1 MKMRK
6 LIKTA
11 LCTIVAAAGMAASLS
26 SCGGQKKTAQEDAAA
41 EEDSIVVLVAY
52 FSATGTTRFV
62 AERMQENIPCDLVEI
77 KPAQPYTEA
86 DLNWRDKQ
94 SRSTLEMN
102 DSTARP
108 EIEEADIDMSKYEL
122 IYLGYPIWWG
132 VAPRIINTFLEK
144 YDLKGKE
151 IIPFCTSG
159 GSPVEPSVEA
169 LRRQYPDY
177 HFQDGLLLN
186 NVGQD
191 GLIAPEEPAPA
202 AE

>member
-1 MKMRK
+1 MRK
-6 LIKTA
+6 QIKAA
-11 LCTIVAAAGMAASLS
+11 LCAIVAATGIMASLS
-26 SCGGQKKTAQEDAAA
+26 SCGGQKKAAQEAVE

-52 FSATGTTRFV
+52 FSATGTTRNV
-62 AERMQENIPCDLVEI
+62 AERMEENIPCDLMEI
-77 KPAQPYTEA
+77 RPAQPYTEA
-86 DLNWRDKQ
+86 DLDWRDKQ

-108 EIEEADIDMSKYEL
+108 EIEDTDIDMSKYDL

-186 NVGQD
+186 NVGED

>member
-1 MKMRK
+1 MRK
-6 LIKTA
+6 LITKA
-11 LCTIVAAAGMAASLS
+11 LCTIVAATGITASLS
-26 SCGGQKKTAQEDAAA
+26 SCGGQKKAAQEA
-41 EEDSIVVLVAY
+41 EQQEDSIVVLVAY
-52 FSATGTTRFV
+52 FSATGTTRNV
-62 AERMQENIPCDLVEI
+62 AERMEENIPCDLVEI
-77 KPAQPYTEA
+77 RPAQPYTEA
-86 DLNWRDKQ
+86 DLDWRDKQ

-108 EIEEADIDMSKYEL
+108 EMEPLDIDLSKYEL

-177 HFQDGLLLN
+177 HFQEGLLLN
-186 NVGQD
+186 NVGED
-191 GLIAPEEPAPA
+191 GLIAPEEPA
-202 AE
+202 E

>member
-1 MKMRK
+1 MRK
-6 LIKTA
+6 LMTKA
-11 LCTIVAAAGMAASLS
+11 LTTLVAATGITLSLG
-26 SCGGQKKTAQEDAAA
+26 SCGGQKKAAQEAE

-52 FSATGTTRFV
+52 FSATGTTRKV
-62 AERMQENIPCDLVEI
+62 AERMHDNFFCDLAEI

-86 DLNWRDKQ
+86 DLDWRDKQ

-108 EIEEADIDMSKYEL
+108 DIEPMDIDLSKYEL

-132 VAPRIINTFLEK
+132 VAPRVVNTFLEK
-144 YDLKGKE
+144 YDLKGIE

-159 GSPVEPSVEA
+159 GSPIEPSVEA
-169 LRRQYPDY
+169 LRKQYPDY

-186 NVGQD
+186 NVGED
-191 GLIAPEEPAPA
+191 GLIAPEEDTVAP
-202 AE
+202 E

>member
-1 MKMRK
+1 MNK
-6 LIKTA
+6 A
-11 LCTIVAAAGMAASLS
+11 LCMLIAAAGIALSLS
-26 SCGGQKKTAQEDAAA
+26 SCGGQKKQAEQVP

-52 FSATGTTRFV
+52 FSATGTTRKV
-62 AERMQENIPCDLVEI
+62 AKLMEENFACDVVEI

-86 DLNWRDKQ
+86 DLDWKDKQ

-108 EIEEADIDMSKYEL
+108 AIEPMDIDLSKYEL

-132 VAPRIINTFLEK
+132 VAPRVINTFLET
-144 YDLKGKE
+144 YDLKGIE
-151 IIPFCTSG
+151 VIPFCTSG
-159 GSPVEPSVEA
+159 GSPIEPSVEA
-169 LRRQYPDY
+169 LRKQYPDY

-186 NVGQD
+186 NVGED
-191 GLIAPEEPAPA
+191 GLIAPEEDTVE

>member
-6 LIKTA
+6 QIKAA
-11 LCTIVAAAGMAASLS
+11 LCAIVAATGIMASLS
-26 SCGGQKKTAQEDAAA
+26 SCGGQKKAAQEAVE

-52 FSATGTTRFV
+52 FSATGTTRNV

-86 DLNWRDKQ
+86 DLDWRDKQ

-108 EIEEADIDMSKYEL
+108 EIEDTDIDMSKYEL

-186 NVGQD
+186 NVGED

>member
-1 MKMRK
+1 MRK
-6 LIKTA
+6 QIKAA
-11 LCTIVAAAGMAASLS
+11 LCAIVAATGIMASLS
-26 SCGGQKKTAQEDAAA
+26 SCGGQKKAAQEAVE

-52 FSATGTTRFV
+52 FSATGTTRNV
-62 AERMQENIPCDLVEI
+62 AERMEENIPCDLMEI
-77 KPAQPYTEA
+77 RPAQPYTEA
-86 DLNWRDKQ
+86 DLDWRDKQ

-108 EIEEADIDMSKYEL
+108 EIEDTDIDMSKYEL

-186 NVGQD
+186 NVGED

>member
-1 MKMRK
+1 MNK
-6 LIKTA
+6 A
-11 LCTIVAAAGMAASLS
+11 LCMLVAAAGIALSLS
-26 SCGGQKKTAQEDAAA
+26 SCGGQKKQA
-41 EEDSIVVLVAY
+41 ETEKQDTIVVLVAY
-52 FSATGTTRFV
+52 FSATGTTRYV
-62 AERMQENIPCDLVEI
+62 AERMQENIPCDLLEI

-86 DLNWRDKQ
+86 DLDWRDKK

-108 EIEEADIDMSKYEL
+108 EIEDIGIDLSQYEL

-132 VAPRIINTFLEK
+132 VAPRVINTFLEK

-169 LRRQYPDY
+169 LRKQYPDY

-186 NVGQD
+186 NIGED
-191 GLIAPEEPAPA
+191 GLIAPDEPEEPK
-202 AE
+202 

>member
-1 MKMRK
+1 MRK
-6 LIKTA
+6 QIKAA
-11 LCTIVAAAGMAASLS
+11 LCAIVAATGIMASLS
-26 SCGGQKKTAQEDAAA
+26 SCGGQKKAAQEAVE

-52 FSATGTTRFV
+52 FSATGTTRNV

-86 DLNWRDKQ
+86 DLDWRDKQ

-108 EIEEADIDMSKYEL
+108 EIEDTDIDMSKYEL

-186 NVGQD
+186 NVGED

>member
-1 MKMRK
+1 MNK
-6 LIKTA
+6 A
-11 LCTIVAAAGMAASLS
+11 LCMLIAAAGIALSLS
-26 SCGGQKKTAQEDAAA
+26 SCGGQKTQAEQVP

-52 FSATGTTRFV
+52 FSATGTTRKV
-62 AERMQENIPCDLVEI
+62 AKLMEENFACDVVEI

-86 DLNWRDKQ
+86 DLDWKDKQ

-108 EIEEADIDMSKYEL
+108 AIEPMDIDLSKYEL

-132 VAPRIINTFLEK
+132 VAPRVINTFLET
-144 YDLKGKE
+144 YDLKGIE

-169 LRRQYPDY
+169 LRKQYPDY

-186 NVGQD
+186 NVGED
-191 GLIAPEEPAPA
+191 GLIAPEEDTTE

>member
-1 MKMRK
+1 MRK
-6 LIKTA
+6 LLAQTLCA
-11 LCTIVAAAGMAASLS
+11 LVAATGITAGLS
-26 SCGGQKKTAQEDAAA
+26 SCGGQKKAAQEAV

-52 FSATGTTRFV
+52 FSATGTTRNV
-62 AERMQENIPCDLVEI
+62 AERMHENIPCDLLEI
-77 KPAQPYTEA
+77 RPAQPYTEA

-108 EIEEADIDMSKYEL
+108 AIEDCNIDLSQYEL

-132 VAPRIINTFLEK
+132 VAPRVINTFLEK

-159 GSPVEPSVEA
+159 GSPIEPSVEA
-169 LRRQYPDY
+169 LRKQYPDY

-186 NVGQD
+186 NVGED
-191 GLIAPEEPAPA
+191 GLIAPEGGEEQTEAPK
-202 AE
+202 

>member
-1 MKMRK
+1 MRK
-6 LIKTA
+6 IFNKA
-11 LCTIVAAAGMAASLS
+11 LCTLVAAMGIMAGLS
-26 SCGGQKKTAQEDAAA
+26 SCGGQKKTAQET
-41 EEDSIVVLVAY
+41 EQEDSILVLVAY
-52 FSATGTTRFV
+52 FSATGTTQRV
-62 AERMQENIPCDLVEI
+62 AQLMYENIPCDTFRI

-86 DLNWRDKQ
+86 DLDWRDKQ

-108 EIEEADIDMSKYEL
+108 EMEEADLDVSKYEL

-144 YDLKGKE
+144 YDLKGIE

-169 LRRQYPDY
+169 LRKQYPDY

-186 NVGQD
+186 NIGED
-191 GLIAPEEPAPA
+191 GLTAPEEP
-202 AE
+202 EE